1 MFLSNF
7 NRGCIVITTLNKKGF
22 LVRLSTISQ
31 FKYWPQITVLFIL
44 LAGFAAYR
52 YFAYYDTRSNDAYVS
67 ANIVNMAAIV
77 SGPITKVFVKEN
89 QPVKKG
95 DKLIVIE
102 QLPYL
107 YAVDRAKARL
117 NIAKL
122 NYENQKLNIIKAEQL
137 LKENQ
142 IKLNLSQ
149 DHYKR
154 YQALQ
159 LKQDIAK
166 ITLVNLTD
174 KMKEQQ
180 AAIVDAEQQLKI
192 ALANLDDNQILA
204 AQAELDQANYQLSH
218 TTLLAPEDGY
228 ITNFNLRLGQYIKEG
243 EGLFA
248 FIETKRWWIVTRY
261 RETAIR
267 LIKPGDKA
275 KIMIDM
281 YPGKVFHGH
290 VSSIGWGINR
300 VQQGDVAPSTLLYL
314 EATEDWIRIAQ
325 RFPVRIYI
333 DDLTDEYP
341 MRIGASATTVTYR

>member
-1 MFLSNF
+1 MRLPNLSEWHS
-7 NRGCIVITTLNKKGF
+7 RVTK
-22 LVRLSTISQ
+22 ISE
-31 FKYWPQITVLFIL
+31 FKYWPQIVVLL
-44 LAGFAAYR
+44 LMLVAFAAYR

-67 ANIVNMAAIV
+67 ANVVNMAAIV
-77 SGPITKVFVKEN
+77 SGPITKVYVKEN
-89 QPVKKG
+89 QPVKKD
-95 DKLIVIE
+95 DKLIEIDP
-102 QLPYL
+102 LPYE

-117 NIAKL
+117 SIAKI
-122 NYENQKLNIIKAEQL
+122 NYDNQKLAIIKAEQV
-137 LKENQ
+137 LKERQ
-142 IKLNLSQ
+142 LDLSLSQ

-166 ITLVNLTD
+166 ITLVNLTS
-174 KMKEQQ
+174 KIKEQQ
-180 AAIVDAEQQLKI
+180 AAIIDAEQLLKI
-192 ALANLDDNQILA
+192 AQANLDDNQIQE
-204 AQAELDQANYQLSH
+204 AQAEFNQAVYSLNH
-218 TTLLAPEDGY
+218 TTLLAPEEGY

-248 FIETKRWWIVTRY
+248 FIETKHWWVVTRY

-290 VSSIGWGINR
+290 VKSIGWGINR
-300 VQQGDVAPSTLLYL
+300 VQQGDVAPSTLVYL

-341 MRIGASATTVTYR
+341 MRIGASATTITYR